1 MMISVPENCSGQNDV
16 NDPLNQLRAG
26 RVPPTLIAIR
36 QWADELADYGWPH
49 FGEFAQRLEA
59 ARGELVRHLVSSPE
73 GSPEGSRQDEPSVQ
87 SLESGCSA
95 EVQEL
100 LEEFDQFINQLRCA
114 DVCFVSWQAA
124 CRRFDEVCQIC
135 QQLPLAER

>member
-1 MMISVPENCSGQNDV
+1 MMISVPENCSGQSDV
-16 NDPLNQLRAG
+16 NEPLNQLRTQRIPQA
-26 RVPPTLIAIR
+26 LITIR

-59 ARGELVRHLVSSPE
+59 ARGELIRHLANCPESSGP
-73 GSPEGSRQDEPSVQ
+73 DEPSLR

-95 EVQEL
+95 EIQEL

-124 CRRFDEVCQIC
+124 CRRFDEVCQNVI
-135 QQLPLAER
+135 LK